1 MMAVDI
7 LPASI
12 PFDAS
17 EHFSSKL
24 YPYLEGLIE
33 AYRAGVAPQQLD
45 SALEDATIAAGGRL
59 KERHRWLQDNVDKFR
74 AEGPAAQSVTVQLPA
89 AGVEVTASDDGGVV
103 IAPMGVLRK
112 KKVLLLGSGMVAG
125 PAVEEVAKR
134 EDVQLL
140 IGADFFLLDLF
151 LRGVMLIR
159 SVASNSY
166 AEASKLA
173 QYYTNVAY
181 QVVDLKEEESWAG
194 LVAEAD
200 VVIRRVHVG
209 PLYSP

>member
-1 MMAVDI
+1 
-7 LPASI
+7 
-12 PFDAS
+12 
-17 EHFSSKL
+17 
-24 YPYLEGLIE
+24 
-33 AYRAGVAPQQLD
+33 
-45 SALEDATIAAGGRL
+45 
-59 KERHRWLQDNVDKFR
+59 
-74 AEGPAAQSVTVQLPA
+74 
-89 AGVEVTASDDGGVV
+89 
-103 IAPMGVLRK
+103 
-112 KKVLLLGSGMVAG
+112 MVAG
-125 PAVEEVAKR
+125 PAVEEIAKR

-181 QVVDLKEEESWAG
+181 RVVDLKEEESWAG

-200 VVIRRVHVG
+200 VVIRCVHVG